1 MKFKVLK
8 IIFIIVFSILMIPF
22 IASQISESVNWTLMD
37 YVIAGGILLVTALII
52 NFVFNKIKNLKYRT
66 VIIILLF
73 LLLLLLWAEMGVG
86 IFGSPIAGN

>member
-1 MKFKVLK
+1 MRFKVLK

-22 IASQISESVNWTLMD
+22 IASQINESVNWTLMD
-37 YVIAGGILLVTALII
+37 YVIAGGILIVTALII
-52 NFVFNKIKNLKYRT
+52 NFVFNRIKNLKHRT

-73 LLLLLLWAEMGVG
+73 ILLLLLWAEMGVG